1 MKTAIEAR
9 NLSYR
14 YPDGTVALSGVTFAV
29 PAGSRLAIL
38 GPNGAGKSTLLL
50 LIAGLIFGDG
60 EIEVDGE
67 KLTKRTAR
75 GLRGRIGIVFQ
86 DPDDQLFMP
95 TVLDD
100 VMFGP
105 RNQGLEYEEAR
116 QRALEAMEAMG
127 VRELGDRPPHHLSV
141 GQKRRVA
148 IAGVL
153 AMRPSIL
160 ALDEPGAGLDPRGR
174 GALVRLLRGLDVTL
188 IVATHDLGLAQRL
201 CDTGLVLKD
210 GRQLAF
216 GPLDQILADEKLL
229 EKAELTEE

>member
-1 MKTAIEAR
+1 MSGHIRVE

-14 YPDGTVALSGVTFAV
+14 YPDGTVALDGVSFLL
-29 PAGSRLAIL
+29 GEGERLAVV

-50 LIAGLIFGDG
+50 RLAGLLFGDG
-60 EIEVDGE
+60 EIEVAGE
-67 KLTKRTAR
+67 KLTRRTAR
-75 GLRGRIGIVFQ
+75 GLRGLIGIVFQ

-105 RNQGLEYEEAR
+105 RNQGLEYEEAEKR
-116 QRALEAMEAMG
+116 AREALEAMG
-127 VRELGDRPPHHLSV
+127 VENLADRPPHHLSV

-174 GALVRLLRGLDVTL
+174 GALVRLLKALDVTL
-188 IVATHDLGLAQRL
+188 IVATHDLALARRL
-201 CDTGLVLKD
+201 CEKALVLKG

-216 GPLDQILADEKLL
+216 GPIEEILEDEDLL
-229 EKAELTEE
+229 RAAELTEE